1 MSAHATPPSFRATS
15 AAHSNT
21 HSSADPGADPGAD
34 KNALSFD
41 RQHATLELPFRAP
54 YDWPRV
60 LRFFSG
66 RATPGVEAVEN
77 GAWLRAIDFAG
88 ASGTLAVRRH
98 ARKRCLVVD
107 IDGPV
112 SAHAAALAAPLS
124 RMFDLQTDPAAI
136 AAHLATDPWLAPLV
150 AAAPGLRVPGA
161 WSGFELVVRAI
172 VGQQVSVKAA
182 TTIVGRLVARVGERI
197 EAHPHALT
205 AWRFPTPAALAA
217 ADLAGIGMPGKRVAA
232 LQGFAHAVASGAVAI
247 ERSDA
252 AAGAGKPGGRT
263 KRRGR
268 RIDAMN
274 ATDAPHAD
282 NADNNA
288 DNAGTA
294 APDDLDAMRAALLAL
309 PGIGPWTVEYVAMR
323 AWRDANAWPATDLV
337 LMQAIAARD
346 PALARATQQRA
357 RTDAWRPFRAYAAM
371 HLWNEIAD
379 RAGAARGG

>member
-1 MSAHATPPSFRATS
+1 MNAIAPPSEARTRLQ
-15 AAHSNT
+15 T
-21 HSSADPGADPGAD
+21 Q
-34 KNALSFD
+34 
-41 RQHATLELPFRAP
+41 RATLELPFRAP

-66 RATPGVEAVEN
+66 RATPGVEAVEED
-77 GAWLRAIDFAG
+77 AWLRAIDFNG

-98 ARKRCLVVD
+98 ARKHCLVVQ

-112 SAHAAALAAPLS
+112 SAHAASLAAPLS
-124 RMFDLQTDPAAI
+124 RMFDLQADPATI
-136 AAHLATDPWLAPLV
+136 AAHLRTDPWLAPLV

-182 TTIVGRLVARVGERI
+182 TTIVGRLVERVGKRI
-197 EAHPHALT
+197 DGHAHART

-232 LQGFAHAVASGAVAI
+232 LQGFAQAVASGAVI
-247 ERSDA
+247 VERA
-252 AAGAGKPGGRT
+252 WPQTKQPKPRAE
-263 KRRGR
+263 RQRGQ
-268 RIDAMN
+268 IDEI
-274 ATDAPHAD
+274 AP
-282 NADNNA
+282 
-288 DNAGTA
+288 
-294 APDDLDAMRAALLAL
+294 APTDLDAMRAALLAL

-337 LMQAIAARD
+337 LMQAVAARD
-346 PALARATQQRA
+346 PALARAAQQRA
-357 RTDAWRPFRAYAAM
+357 RTDTWRPWRAYAAM

-379 RAGAARGG
+379 RATAARGG